1 MNTGET
7 VRLDFVSGVNPF
19 TGIAGYNSDGFT
31 LGTDSLT
38 FDSSFADATDFSI
51 DFGLLAQD
59 EIFLT
64 AGTVLALSADP
75 AVGGGIS
82 LASIS
87 IARPLDAINEI
98 LEDYDLDGAIDEA
111 DLTVWNTSFGS
122 TTALE
127 ADGNGDGVVSGAD
140 FLLWQRNFTGGTTA
154 LASAKS
160 VPEPSSILMTFL
172 LAIVVLNCR
181 SEIENRKLIPPHYV

>member
-1 MNTGET
+1 MNWF
-7 VRLDFVSGVNPF
+7 FVIFFRISFYSFCCIVCLSCYPF
-19 TGIAGYNSDGFT
+19 KIT
-31 LGTDSLT
+31 
-38 FDSSFADATDFSI
+38 
-51 DFGLLAQD
+51 
-59 EIFLT
+59 FLT
-64 AGTVLALSADP
+64 AG
-75 AVGGGIS
+75 
-82 LASIS
+82 S
-87 IARPLDAINEI
+87 IARPLDAITDI
-98 LEDYDLDGAIDEA
+98 LEDYDLDGAINEA
-111 DLTVWNTSFGS
+111 DLAVWNTSFGS